1 MPTTNPEIATK
12 ILASANTE
20 YKVTIPSGTKMIKIR
35 NRNAVDLRYAFETG
49 RVAAPIEPFGTIK
62 SGTTYETS
70 KVPRNDIASTE
81 AGQVIYL
88 ASGTAAQVAEL
99 EFWS

>member
-12 ILASANTE
+12 VLASANTE
-20 YKVTIPSGTKMIKIR
+20 YKITIPAGTKMMKVR
-35 NRNAVDLRYAFETG
+35 NRNAVDMRYAFETG

-62 SGTTYETS
+62 SGATYETS
-70 KVPRNDIASTE
+70 KMPANAIASNE

-99 EFWS
+99 EFWT